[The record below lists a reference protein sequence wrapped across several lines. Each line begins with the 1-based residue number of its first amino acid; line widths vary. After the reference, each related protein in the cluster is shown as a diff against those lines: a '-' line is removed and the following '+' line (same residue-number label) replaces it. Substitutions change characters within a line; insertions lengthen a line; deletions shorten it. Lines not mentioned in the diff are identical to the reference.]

1 MFVDN
6 SLNSLLIIKVIII
19 SCRKRIRIK
28 CPYRCEVVAL
38 FRIELNLLRARLKNL
53 NPFTV
58 YNVEHKKYINY
69 QFMINVQKPS
79 GAP

>member
-1 MFVDN
+1 MSIQV
-6 SLNSLLIIKVIII
+6 
-19 SCRKRIRIK
+19 
-28 CPYRCEVVAL
+28 EVVAL

-58 YNVEHKKYINY
+58 YNVENKKYINY